1 MVYRC
6 CSHQSS
12 SFCMFLLLLW
22 IVMFAVS
29 AVWKKG
35 SEFFRHTPCVLPL
48 IHLQVSQ
55 MASGHDT
62 QLTAF
67 SVDIRLPAPQFH
79 SQFRWSGSHCSF
91 YGFVAEV
98 NGLSTTLL
106 DCIKRWKWTTNH
118 VVIGKCQEGL
128 RFSAGQI
135 LSSCFS
141 FSVNNL
147 NMNGRSVQNMM
158 LGTGMR
164 MRIPIQVWGFPK
176 KGYPEIIHFMGC
188 SLLNHPV
195 WDSPFF
201 RKPPYKTSI
210 LQPAIMDEKKVS
222 WVSWTAPIIRNQL
235 GNTPH
240 LWPYDFR
247 FNFTVCIFSHW
258 ELRNCPRHVRPVRWV
273 MFRPVGLGDLHGSM
287 DL

>member
-1 MVYRC
+1 MVYPVLLYGL
-6 CSHQSS
+6 SS
-12 SFCMFLLLLW
+12 LFPSKFQF
-22 IVMFAVS
+22 
-29 AVWKKG
+29 
-35 SEFFRHTPCVLPL
+35 
-48 IHLQVSQ
+48 LQVFATAMNCHVCGLLPFEKKDPNFSDTPHVFYLWSICTQ

-176 KGYPEIIHFMGC
+176 IGVPR
-188 SLLNHPV
+188 NHPFYGMF
-195 WDSPFF
+195 SF
-201 RKPPYKTSI
+201 KPSS
-210 LQPAIMDEKKVS
+210 LGQP
-222 WVSWTAPIIRNQL
+222 L
-235 GNTPH
+235 
-240 LWPYDFR
+240 F
-247 FNFTVCIFSHW
+247 
-258 ELRNCPRHVRPVRWV
+258 
-273 MFRPVGLGDLHGSM
+273 
-287 DL
+287 